1 MAPSA
6 SKEKR
11 LAKKAAD
18 GKGKAAKGKAAK
30 NAEAVDGDAPA
41 TSGEKQDEVDK
52 LAAQVDQYGI
62 SDRVTTGVLA
72 SVPSSKDVKINS
84 VSLVFHGRVLITD
97 SVLELSY
104 GRRYGLLG
112 ENGCGKST
120 LLKAIAAREFP
131 IPNHLDIYLLNEGA
145 PPSDLGALEWVV
157 KEAENEMER
166 LDKMAEKLLE
176 EEGPESPVLI
186 DLYDHMDKLDPST
199 FATRASLILTG
210 LGFNK
215 KTLHKKTKDMSGG
228 WRMRVALGKALFV
241 KPSLLLL
248 DDPTAHLDLE
258 ACVWL
263 EEYLKKWERTLVLI
277 SHSMDFL
284 NGVCNNMIDMRNKA
298 LQYYGGNY
306 DSYHKVRSDNEVNQT
321 KAYNKQQE
329 EIQHIKKFIAS
340 AGTYANLVKQAKS
353 RQKILDKME
362 ADGFIQPV
370 TADRVFTFR
379 FADVDKLPPPVL
391 SFDNVTF
398 SYSGDPA
405 DDLYRNLDLGFDMDS
420 RTALVGPNGVGK
432 STLLRLMTGKLSP
445 TGGTV
450 TRHTHLKLG
459 MYSQHSAE
467 QLDLTKSSLDFVR
480 DKYKDKS
487 QDYQYWRQQLGR
499 YGLTGEAQTALMGTL
514 SEGQKSRIVFALLA
528 IDSPNMILLDEPT
541 NGLDIPTIDSL
552 ADAINAF
559 TGGVIVVS
567 HDFRYVPSPLI
578 PLLSLSLLLSL
589 LSSISLY
596 TLFILHDADETNRLL
611 DKIAK
616 QILVCENKTIQQW
629 DGSIG
634 QYKDYLRKKMISA
647 GAV

>member
-1 MAPSA
+1 MAPSS

-11 LAKKAAD
+11 LAKKAAE
-18 GKGKAAKGKAAK
+18 GKLKGGKKGKK
-30 NAEAVDGDAPA
+30 NEEPELDANGNPIVDDSPA
-41 TSGEKQDEVDK
+41 TSGAKLDEVKRLAEQMDK
-52 LAAQVDQYGI
+52 HGI

-72 SVPSSKDVKINS
+72 STKTSKDVKMTS
-84 VSLVFHGRVLITD
+84 CSLVFHGRVLITD
-97 SVLELSY
+97 STLELTY
-104 GRRYGLLG
+104 GKRYGLLG

-120 LLKAIAAREFP
+120 FLKAIAAREYP
-131 IPNHLDIYLLNEGA
+131 IPEHLDLYLLNEGA

-157 KEAENEMER
+157 REAENELAR
-166 LDKMAEKLLE
+166 LDAQAEKLLE
-176 EEGPESPVLI
+176 DEGPESPVLL
-186 DLYDHMDKLDPST
+186 DLYEHMDKLDPST
-199 FATRASLILTG
+199 FQTRASLILTG

-215 KTLHKKTKDMSGG
+215 KTIHKKTKDMSGG
-228 WRMRVALGKALFV
+228 WRMRVALAKALFV
-241 KPSLLLL
+241 KPSVLLL

-263 EEYLKKWERTLVLI
+263 EEYLKKWERTLVLV

-284 NGVCNNMIDMRNKA
+284 NGVCSTMIDMRGRQ
-298 LQYYGGNY
+298 LVYYGGNY
-306 DSYHKVRSDNEVNQT
+306 DSYSKTRTENETNQM
-321 KAYNKQQE
+321 KAYQKQQD
-329 EIQHIKKFIAS
+329 EIVHIKKFIAS
-340 AGTYANLVKQAKS
+340 AGTYANLVRQAKS

-370 TADRVFTFR
+370 EQDRVFTFR

-398 SYSGDPA
+398 SYSGKPE

-445 TGGTV
+445 TGGVV

-459 MYSQHSAE
+459 LYSQHSAE
-467 QLDLTKSSLDFVR
+467 QLDLTKSALDFCR
-480 DKYKDKS
+480 DKFSEKS
-487 QDYQYWRQQLGR
+487 QDYQYWRQQLGK
-499 YGLTGEAQTALMGTL
+499 YGLSGDSQTALMGTL

-528 IDSPNMILLDEPT
+528 IESPNMLLLDEPT

-559 TGGVIVVS
+559 SGGVIVVS
-567 HDFRYVPSPLI
+567 HDF
-578 PLLSLSLLLSL
+578 
-589 LSSISLY
+589 
-596 TLFILHDADETNRLL
+596 RLL

-616 QILVCENKTIQQW
+616 QILVCENQTIRTW
-629 DGSIG
+629 DGSISE
-634 QYKDYLRKKMISA
+634 YKNYLRKKMISA

>member
-1 MAPSA
+1 MVSA
-6 SKEKR
+6 SKAARQAKR
-11 LAKKAAD
+11 AAD
-18 GKGKAAKGKAAK
+18 GADKKPSKLASKKVGKGKGD
-30 NAEAVDGDAPA
+30 ETPELLDGDGDAVPASEQPA
-41 TSGEKQDEVDK
+41 TTADKMKEVDK
-52 LAAQVDQYGI
+52 LTSQMDKHGL
-62 SDRVTTGVLA
+62 SDRVTTGVLSSMA
-72 SVPSSKDVKINS
+72 SSRDAKVTSA
-84 VSLVFHGRVLITD
+84 SLVFHGKVLFND
-97 SVLELSY
+97 STLEVNY

-120 LLKAIAAREFP
+120 LLKAIAQREFP
-131 IPNHLDIYLLNEGA
+131 IPEHIDIYLLNEGA

-157 KEAENEMER
+157 TEAENELAR
-166 LDKMAEKLLE
+166 LEKLAEDILE
-176 EEGPESPVLI
+176 SDGPEAPILE
-186 DLYDHMDKLDPST
+186 DLYERMETMDPST
-199 FATRASLILTG
+199 FHTRASLILTG

-215 KTLHKKTKDMSGG
+215 TTILKKTKDMSGG

-263 EEYLKKWERTLVLI
+263 EEYLKKWDRTLMLV

-284 NGVCNNMIDMRNKA
+284 NGVCTTMIDMRMQK
-298 LQYYGGNY
+298 LIYYGGNY
-306 DSYHKVRSDNEVNQT
+306 DSYHKTRDEQETNQT

-329 EIQHIKKFIAS
+329 EISHIKKFIAS
-340 AGTYANLVKQAKS
+340 AGTYANLVRQAKS

-370 TADRVFTFR
+370 IPDKVFTFR
-379 FADVDKLPPPVL
+379 FADVEKLPPPVL
-391 SFDNVTF
+391 SFDDVTF
-398 SYSGDPA
+398 SYSGNANDT
-405 DDLYRNLDLGFDMDS
+405 LYENLDLGVDMDS

-445 TGGTV
+445 NSGRV

-459 MYSQHSAE
+459 LYSQHSAE
-467 QLDLTKSSLDFVR
+467 QLDLTKSALDFVR
-480 DKYKDKS
+480 DKFSTKS
-487 QDYQYWRQQLGR
+487 QDYQFWRQQLGR
-499 YGLTGEAQTALMGTL
+499 YGLSGESQTALMGTL

-528 IDSPNMILLDEPT
+528 IESPNMLLLDEPT

-552 ADAINAF
+552 ADAIKAF
-559 TGGVIVVS
+559 NGGVVVVS
-567 HDFRYVPSPLI
+567 HDF
-578 PLLSLSLLLSL
+578 
-589 LSSISLY
+589 
-596 TLFILHDADETNRLL
+596 RLL

-616 QILVCENKTIQQW
+616 DIMVCEHKTIRRW

-634 QYKDYLRKKMISA
+634 EYKDHLRKKMLQS